1 MDEQALE
8 AQLTLLDQLQSK
20 CTGCG
25 LCTEACVTFQ
35 TTGWEQESPRG
46 RLHLAKRFLQG
57 QIEPSSL
64 ALTTFDRCLGCQA
77 CESLCPHQVPYR
89 QIYQTVQELRTQL
102 QTGALTSEM
111 SRRQYRRWITLAQ
124 RIGNFWWRAY
134 GSRWLHKSAQGSFI
148 KQQADP
154 SIHITHPVL
163 VVCCV
168 QDLFQHD
175 VIAQTL
181 DFMQRLGHPL
191 KLDKRQPCCG
201 AIFERLIHGG
211 SETICYPQ
219 ERQRALHLQHRILH
233 TFLKWLPARAYF
245 LAKGCQ
251 CFVEKQTSADFDLYV
266 WIERLLEQHKIVLS
280 LPQPLEVYY
289 QPYCGQNDHQ
299 EKDAVWRILKRVQRL
314 TVKFISSSKMCC
326 GGFGGDILFHPQD
339 HPNPLPE
346 ETTLIV
352 NSPDCWS
359 RYQPYFKRVLY
370 PIQLLFQTHLNGVV
384 DSKF

>member
-8 AQLTLLDQLQSK
+8 AQLTLLDGLQSK

-25 LCTEACVTFQ
+25 LCAEACVTFQ

-46 RLHLAKRFLQG
+46 RLHLAKRFLHG
-57 QIEPSSL
+57 QIAPSSL

-77 CESLCPHQVPYR
+77 CEPLCPHQVPYR
-89 QIYQTVQELRTQL
+89 QIRQTVQELRAQL

-111 SRRQYRRWITLAQ
+111 SQKQYRCWVTLAQ

-148 KQQADP
+148 KQHAKA
-154 SIHITHPVL
+154 SVRTTHPVL
-163 VVCCV
+163 LVCCV

-181 DFMQRLGHPL
+181 DFMQRLGHPV
-191 KLDKRQPCCG
+191 KLDKKQPCCG

-211 SETICYPQ
+211 PETICYPQ
-219 ERQRALHLQHRILH
+219 EQQRAQQLQQRTLNA
-233 TFLKWLPARAYF
+233 FLQWLPTQAYF
-245 LAKGCQ
+245 LAQGCQ
-251 CFVEKQTSADFDLYV
+251 CFVAKQASADFDLYV
-266 WIERLLEQHKIVLS
+266 WIEYLLKKHKIVLS
-280 LPQPLEVYY
+280 LSQPREVYY
-289 QPYCGQNDHQ
+289 QPYCGQNHHQ
-299 EKDAVWRILKRVQRL
+299 QEDAVWRILKQIQGL
-314 TVKFISSSKMCC
+314 TVKLISASKMCC
-326 GGFGGDILFHPQD
+326 GGYGGDFFLHPQD
-339 HPNPLPE
+339 HPNKLPE

-359 RYQPYFKRVLY
+359 RYQSYFKQVLY
-370 PIQLLFQTHLNGVV
+370 PVQLLFQANLNVAV
-384 DSKF
+384 DSQL